1 MWQEGLQR
9 WELRDVASERM
20 KETDGGVLIPLQQE
34 DAVDGVEDAVI
45 PEEREPDTDE
55 GTS

>member
-1 MWQEGLQR
+1 MAGGLQR

-20 KETDGGVLIPLQQE
+20 EETDGGVLVPLQQE
-34 DAVDGVEDAVI
+34 DAVDGVDDAVI
-45 PEEREPDTDE
+45 PKEREPDADE